1 MSTALS
7 HASTSAVL
15 TFFAR
20 RGLGRLQAAYGRLNA
35 ESADLPGFVL
45 TLSDGS
51 TYRFGDAAPAFEISV
66 RDKRGLL
73 ALASLDETRACES
86 LMAGSIDFEGEMLE
100 LLRLRP
106 LFADRHPLQ
115 AYWYKALR
123 PLLFGQARSDEKW
136 IAEHYDED
144 ADFYELFLDSRRCY
158 SHGIFADDDE
168 ALDDAIL
175 RKLDFALD
183 AVGARPGQRILDIG
197 AGWGTMVE
205 HAGRQGIDV
214 TSLTI
219 SEPSERYVAE
229 LVARQELP
237 CRVVRQHFHDYR
249 SEERFDAIVNL
260 GVTEHLP
267 DYAASLA
274 QYGRLLKPGGR
285 VYLDAC
291 SAPTK
296 FPFASFTY
304 RYIFPGN
311 ATPMC
316 LHDYLAAVAETPFE
330 VIAVHNDRHSYEL
343 TCRRW
348 AESLEQGRDEIVRRW
363 GKGIFRRFQLYLWGC
378 VDVFAR
384 GKFGAYR
391 VILELPERPD
401 PR

>member
-1 MSTALS
+1 MTTALS
-7 HASTSAVL
+7 HSSTSAVL
-15 TFFAR
+15 TSLAR
-20 RGLGRLQAAYGRLNA
+20 RAVGRLQGAYGKLDA
-35 ESADLPGFVL
+35 ERGDLPGFVL
-45 TLSDGS
+45 TLEDGS
-51 TYRFGDAAPAFEISV
+51 THRFGVGKPVFEIRV
-66 RDKRGLL
+66 HDRRGLA
-73 ALASLDETRACES
+73 ALATLDETRSCEA
-86 LMAGSIDFEGEMLE
+86 LMAGSIDIEGEMLE

-115 AYWYKALR
+115 AYWFKVLR
-123 PLLFGQARSDEKW
+123 PLVFGQARSDEKW
-136 IAEHYDED
+136 IAQHYDED

-168 ALDDAIL
+168 PLDDAIL

-183 AVGARPGQRILDIG
+183 AVGAIPGQRILDIG

-205 HAGRQGIDV
+205 HAGRKGIDV

-219 SEPSERYVAE
+219 SGPSERYVAE
-229 LVARQELP
+229 LIADQDLP
-237 CRVVRQHFHDYR
+237 CRVVRQHFHEYR
-249 SEERFDAIVNL
+249 SSERFDAIVNL

-291 SAPTK
+291 ASPSK
-296 FPFASFTY
+296 FPFGSFTY

-316 LHDYLAAVAETPFE
+316 LHDYLAAVAETDFE
-330 VIAVHNDRHSYEL
+330 VIAVHNDRHNYEL

-348 AESLEQGRDEIVRRW
+348 AESVEKGRDEIVRRW
-363 GKGIFRRFQLYLWGC
+363 GQALFRRFQLYLWGC
-378 VDVFAR
+378 VDMFSR
-384 GKFGAYR
+384 GTFGAYR
-391 VILELPERPD
+391 VVLELPDRAY
-401 PR
+401 